1 MSVTSDVAQPI
12 WLRILRS
19 PILRLLVLGYIMFQM
34 LGHNNG
40 FMFTFHDRP
49 LVAIG
54 ITILMALAG
63 IVIYIAY
70 GRFIERREVTE
81 LAVQGMGKQ
90 YGLGLLLGAALYT
103 LCIIVLMVSGMYTV
117 TGMNPLSF
125 LIPALAMALSSSV
138 FEELFFRGV
147 IMKSVEDL
155 AGSWIAIVVSSLVFG
170 FMHLLN
176 PAGTIEGAIYIS
188 IEAGL
193 LLAGAFLLTR
203 KLWLC
208 MGFHFGWNYTQSA
221 IFSGIVSGGDADPGL
236 LQVTIEGPDF
246 MTGGSFGVE
255 SSVLALVACTTAG
268 IIMIFIAWRRGH
280 ILPPPWTQR

>member
-1 MSVTSDVAQPI
+1 MSATSEKAQPG
-12 WLRILRS
+12 WLRIVKS
-19 PILRLLVLGYIMFQM
+19 PIVRLIVLGVIIFYMMGF
-34 LGHNNG
+34 NNG
-40 FMFTFHDRP
+40 FMEIFHESP
-49 LVAIG
+49 LIAIG
-54 ITILMALAG
+54 ITILMAAAG
-63 IVIYIAY
+63 ILVYIAY
-70 GRFIERREVTE
+70 GRFIERREVSE

-90 YGLGLLLGAALYT
+90 YGMGLVLGAVLYT

-155 AGSWIAIVVSSLVFG
+155 AGSWIAIAVSSPVFG

-176 PAGTIEGAIYIS
+176 PGGTLEGAIYIS

-221 IFSGIVSGGDADPGL
+221 VFSGVVSGGVSDPGL
-236 LQVTIEGPDF
+236 LQVTIDGPQF
-246 MTGGSFGVE
+246 MTGGDFGVE
-255 SSVLALVACTTAG
+255 SSVLALVACTAAG
-268 IIMIFIAWRRGH
+268 IVMIYIAWQRGN
-280 ILPPPWTQR
+280 IVPPPWTKR